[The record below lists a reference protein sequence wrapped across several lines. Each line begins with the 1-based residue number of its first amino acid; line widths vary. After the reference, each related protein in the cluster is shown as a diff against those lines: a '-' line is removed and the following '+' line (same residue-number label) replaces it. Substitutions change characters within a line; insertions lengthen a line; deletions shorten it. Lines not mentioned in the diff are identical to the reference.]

1 MFFASSLITR
11 LMKVGAIKRQSMI
24 SFFLS
29 VITTFLGMI
38 TTMYFAHKLGPDILG
53 IYFLFISYFSIFLLV
68 GDSGVGYAAIKRISE
83 GKDQN
88 QFFTAYILLKCILLA
103 ISIAIIFFMAMYI
116 PSLEFDNLWILLILS
131 LIISSIFSIISV
143 DVYALDKIAIYQT
156 GVFFNFLIK
165 FIFQTLFVFLGF
177 ALGGLIWGFI
187 FGYIGGM
194 LFFLRFSVLKLTK
207 VSEPHIK
214 NLLNYSLWVS
224 ISNNAIFLI
233 TTIEVII
240 IGLLSTTTEVAIFS
254 TSFQLS
260 SAVLMFTIAIC
271 AVIYPKIS
279 LWQAQGETPKIESI
293 LTHSFTYSL
302 VFALPI
308 AVGGIIL
315 GNQLLYFL
323 YGESF
328 QSGYYALILLF
339 LSQLILIFLNLWI
352 TVLNATNHAK
362 KIFYIVAVSV
372 GLIFILNYYLNS
384 IIGTIGFSVALLITF
399 FVIAI
404 ALHRVLIQFFRV
416 SFNKKS
422 LLKIVISTLVMAIL
436 LIIMKF
442 SIISIN
448 PLVLAGM
455 VLFGAFVYFL
465 ILFSLDKTMYDEIKN
480 LFTLITE

>member
-1 MFFASSLITR
+1 MFYASSLITR
-11 LMKVGAIKRQSMI
+11 LMKVGAIKRQSLI

-29 VITTFLGMI
+29 VITTFLGII

-83 GKDQN
+83 GNDQN

-103 ISIAIIFFMAMYI
+103 ISILIIFFMAMYI
-116 PSLEFDNLWILLILS
+116 PSLESDNLWILLILS
-131 LIISSIFSIISV
+131 LIISSFYSIISV

-156 GVFFNFLIK
+156 GVFFNYLIK

-177 ALGGLIWGFI
+177 ALGGLLWGFI
-187 FGYIGGM
+187 FGYIGCL
-194 LFFLRFSVLKLTK
+194 LFFLRYSVLKLTT
-207 VSEPHIK
+207 VSEPHVK

-240 IGLLSTTTEVAIFS
+240 IGLLSTTSEVAIFS

-260 SAVLMFTIAIC
+260 SAVLMFTTAIC

-279 LWQAQGETPKIESI
+279 LWQAQGETQKIEST
-293 LTHSFTYSL
+293 LTQSFTYSL

-339 LSQLILIFLNLWI
+339 LSQLILIFLILCI

-362 KIFYIVAVSV
+362 KIFYIVAVSI
-372 GLIFILNYYLNS
+372 GLIIILNYYLNS

-404 ALHRVLIQFFRV
+404 ALHRVLIEFFRV
-416 SFNKKS
+416 SFYNKS
-422 LLKIVISTLVMAIL
+422 IFKIVISTLLMAIL
-436 LIIMKF
+436 LIILKF
-442 SIISIN
+442 FIISIN
-448 PLVLAGM
+448 PLILTGM
-455 VLFGAFVYFL
+455 ILLGAFVYFL
-465 ILFSLDKTMYDEIKN
+465 TLFSLDKTVYDDIKN
-480 LFTLITE
+480 LFTIIVE

>member
-11 LMKVGAIKRQSMI
+11 LMKVGAIKRQSLI

-29 VITTFLGMI
+29 VFTTFLGII

-68 GDSGVGYAAIKRISE
+68 GDGGVGYAAIKRISE
-83 GKDQN
+83 GNDQH

-103 ISIAIIFFMAMYI
+103 ISIIIIFFMAMYI
-116 PSLEFDNLWILLILS
+116 PSLESDNLWILLILS
-131 LIISSIFSIISV
+131 LIISSFYSIISV

-156 GVFFNFLIK
+156 GVFLNYLIK

-177 ALGGLIWGFI
+177 ALGGLLWGFI
-187 FGYIGGM
+187 FGYIGGL
-194 LFFLRFSVLKLTK
+194 LFFLRYSVLKLTT
-207 VSEPHIK
+207 VSEPHVK

-240 IGLLSTTTEVAIFS
+240 IGLLSTTSEVAIFS

-260 SAVLMFTIAIC
+260 SAVLIFTTAIC

-279 LWQAQGETPKIESI
+279 LWQAQGETQKIEST
-293 LTHSFTYSL
+293 LTQSFTYSL

-339 LSQLILIFLNLWI
+339 LSQLILIFLILWI

-372 GLIFILNYYLNS
+372 GLIIILNYYLNN

-404 ALHRVLIQFFRV
+404 ALHRVLIQFFRISV
-416 SFNKKS
+416 DKRSIS
-422 LLKIVISTLVMAIL
+422 KIVFSTFLMALV
-436 LIIMKF
+436 LIIFTLIF
-442 SIISIN
+442 SLNHPVI
-448 PLVLAGM
+448 LAGM
-455 VLFGAFVYFL
+455 ILLGAITYFL
-465 ILFSLDKTMYDEIKN
+465 TLFTIDKLFWEEIKQ
-480 LFTLITE
+480 LYDLIIE